1 MRHFLGTLKAQDDNI
16 GRLLDYL
23 DKSGLAENT
32 IVVLTGDHGFFLGDH
47 GWFDKRFMYEEALR
61 VPWLIRYPGL
71 IKPGSVSDS
80 WVVNIDNAPT
90 ILDMAGIKIP
100 DDMQGRSLLPVF
112 RGKTPADW
120 RHSMYYHYY
129 EFAPPHWVLPCYG
142 VRTER
147 YKLIYYYTINEW
159 ELFDLQKDPDEM
171 ENLFVKEGMDIKP
184 GYEGVLK
191 DLLSQLAALRE
202 KYRDDTGSPLKF
214 WPRQSYN

>member
-1 MRHFLGTLKAQDDNI
+1 
-16 GRLLDYL
+16 
-23 DKSGLAENT
+23 
-32 IVVLTGDHGFFLGDH
+32 
-47 GWFDKRFMYEEALR
+47 MYEEALR

-142 VRTER
+142 IRTER